1 MVFEAVAKYTIKL
14 FVVFIIIFLMDPES
28 EVISPVSFLML
39 VICVFC
45 LFIRIPRDLLVVLF
59 VFEELAFYFI
69 DTLFGNLLSYVAF

>member
-1 MVFEAVAKYTIKL
+1 
-14 FVVFIIIFLMDPES
+14 MDPES

-69 DTLFGNLLSYVAF
+69 DILYCYLFVVSLISTQIFIIFFF